1 MALQCRGN
9 VLNVK
14 HLARAVHTHYYFL
27 EFSAVILQMKDLRS
41 GEADFYLAR
50 KLPVSRP
57 MSFSLTPRVEF
68 FLLLMLP
75 MPSQPKP
82 AHLAQ
87 SPRTL
92 ADAEGAETFSKIS
105 GTRLSLEISWGCW
118 MSPVEALV
126 STRASPSLYWLPI
139 CFHTIMRLAW
149 LERDW
154 LRGVGHTWNTYQDLS
169 GGRIG
174 KKVVKIGDAFK
185 KRSYGAFYL
194 ILQIS
199 RNLAYN
205 GYLFWPFS
213 VFPFSVL
220 YQN

>member
-1 MALQCRGN
+1 
-9 VLNVK
+9 
-14 HLARAVHTHYYFL
+14 
-27 EFSAVILQMKDLRS
+27 MKDLRP
-41 GEADFYLAR
+41 GEADLYLAR

-57 MSFSLTPRVEF
+57 MSFSLTPRVES
-68 FLLLMLP
+68 FLLLVLP

-82 AHLAQ
+82 AH
-87 SPRTL
+87 S
-92 ADAEGAETFSKIS
+92 GSIS
-105 GTRLSLEISWGCW
+105 SNSSRSWGSWNFLQDFWHTSVTRNCLRLLNE
-118 MSPVEALV
+118 SCGSFGFHQSLPLFVLV
-126 STRASPSLYWLPI
+126 GKLLS
-139 CFHTIMRLAW
+139 HHHEAW
-149 LERDW
+149 LERYW

-174 KKVVKIGDAFK
+174 KKVVKIGDALK

-194 ILQIS
+194 VLQIS
-199 RNLAYN
+199 RNLAYD